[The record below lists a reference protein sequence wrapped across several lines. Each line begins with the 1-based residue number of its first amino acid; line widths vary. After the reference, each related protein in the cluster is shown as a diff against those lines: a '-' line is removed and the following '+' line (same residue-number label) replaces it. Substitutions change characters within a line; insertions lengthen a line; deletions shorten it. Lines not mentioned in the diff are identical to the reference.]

1 MENTYQDLIT
11 DIQSKNPKIS
21 GKLEGGRKFK
31 IKSDFKPAGDQPEA
45 IKNLVK
51 GAKKNQFNQVLLGVT
66 GSGKTFTM
74 AKVIE
79 ETNRPALI
87 LAPNKTLAAQLYGEM
102 KGFFPDNAV
111 EYFVSYYDYYTPE
124 AYVPRSDT
132 YIEKEASI
140 NEQIDRMRHSATRSL
155 LERDD
160 VLIVASVSCIYG
172 LGSVEAYSKMT
183 LTLQKNYDYNREQI
197 IKSLVALQYKRND
210 QNFYRGTFRARGEY
224 LEIFPSHLE
233 DRAWRL
239 SLFGDKLEKIEEFD
253 PLTGDQVREL
263 NLVKVYANSH
273 YITPKPTIEQ
283 AVISIKKELEITLKK
298 HKEQNKLLE
307 AQRLEE
313 RTKFDLE
320 MIEATGSCAGIENY
334 SRFLSGRK
342 PGEPPPTLFE
352 YFPDNTLVFVDECHV
367 TVPQLN
373 GMFKGDR
380 SRKSTLAEYGFRLP
394 SCMDNRP
401 LKFEEWDMMRTQTV
415 FVSATPGPWELE
427 QTKGKYIDQVI
438 RPTGLIDP
446 PVEIKPAKNQVD
458 DLMHE
463 CVKTIEKNY
472 RVLVTTLTKKMAED
486 LTEYLHENGIKV
498 RYLHSDIDTLERI
511 EIMRDLRLGVFDVL
525 VGINLLR
532 EGLDIPEC
540 ALVGILDADK
550 EGFLRSETSLI
561 QTIGRAARNLD
572 GKVIL
577 YADKETKSIKK
588 AIKETER
595 RRNIQIEYNKKH
607 KITASTVKKEI
618 SDVLES
624 VYEKDYVKIGT
635 GANVGGNLKKHIKAL
650 NKKMKESAT
659 NLEFEEAAKI
669 RDEIRKLES
678 TELEVTL
685 NPKVKQYSLNNK
697 IYPKGRSTMGMPG
710 TRAQKGKKK
719 WKQIKS

>member
-45 IKNLVK
+45 IKNLVN

-183 LTLQKNYDYNREQI
+183 LTLQKNYDYNREHI

-263 NLVKVYANSH
+263 NLIKVYANSH

-352 YFPDNTLVFVDECHV
+352 YFPDNTLIFVDECHV

-595 RRNIQIEYNKKH
+595 RRNIQIEYNKKN